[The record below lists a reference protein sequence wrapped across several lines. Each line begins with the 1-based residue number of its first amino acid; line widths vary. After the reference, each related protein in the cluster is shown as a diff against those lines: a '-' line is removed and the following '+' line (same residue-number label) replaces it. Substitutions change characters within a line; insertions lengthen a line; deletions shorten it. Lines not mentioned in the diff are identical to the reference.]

1 MNLNSK
7 RKTLLDIELS
17 IWGRV
22 KYFATIKEMSVNKA
36 VQLLLEQ
43 SLNKWG
49 SNPIKDHNDQSLK
62 GT

>member
-1 MNLNSK
+1 MNLKSK
-7 RKTLLDIELS
+7 RKTLLDIDLS
-17 IWGRV
+17 IWAQV

-49 SNPIKDHNDQSLK
+49 SNPLEDHNDQSLK